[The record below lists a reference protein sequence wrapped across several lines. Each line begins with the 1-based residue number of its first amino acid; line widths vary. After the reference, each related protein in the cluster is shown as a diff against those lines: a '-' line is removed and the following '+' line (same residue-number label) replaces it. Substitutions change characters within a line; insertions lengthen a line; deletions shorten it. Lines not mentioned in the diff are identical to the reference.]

1 MNDLLIEYI
10 QSANDLKKRIEKY
23 EEEHK
28 EVLENTKVRKR
39 DLVDVKCQVTNNLR
53 TLRSM
58 YNEQLFIINWLKSG
72 HNPNEHQAIDKRTVY
87 LVDYKTLEAV
97 IDDEHYKKV
106 SNDEYTDYIT
116 DDKHEVHKILTN
128 LSDREINVFLMID
141 CEKLS
146 FQEVAELLNV
156 SKGSIQ
162 KFYERCKHKIK
173 INLEDERAKRLLK
186 QSKGFKVDKFNALLL
201 LSSYNFKTK
210 ELSFPGGECDE
221 LIIVRYILRQLKTS
235 HHRWFMYKQFTSMS
249 YDDLSK
255 KYDVKAETIERN
267 HLQAINHIRE
277 ILDEKP
283 IPITKRV
290 NKKSVK

>member
-10 QSANDLKKRIEKY
+10 QSANNLKKWIEKY

-28 EVLENTKVRKR
+28 EALENTKVRKR
-39 DLVDVKCQVTNNLR
+39 DLVDVKCQVTNTLR

-87 LVDYKTLEAV
+87 LVDHKTLEAV

-116 DDKHEVHKILTN
+116 DDKHEVHKILNN
-128 LSDREINVFLMID
+128 LSDREINVFLMVD

-162 KFYERCKHKIK
+162 KFYERCRYKIRL
-173 INLEDERAKRLLK
+173 NLEDDKAKRLLK
-186 QSKGFKVDKFNALLL
+186 RNKGFTVDKFNALLL

-221 LIIVRYILRQLKTS
+221 LIMVRYILRQLKLNNYK
-235 HHRWFMYKQFTSMS
+235 WFMYKQFTSMS
-249 YDDLSK
+249 YVDLSK

-277 ILDEKP
+277 ILGEKP
-283 IPITKRV
+283 IPITKKV

>member
-10 QSANDLKKRIEKY
+10 QSANDLKKWIEKY

-28 EVLENTKVRKR
+28 EALENTKVRKR
-39 DLVDVKCQVTNNLR
+39 DLVDVKCQVTNDLR

-72 HNPNEHQAIDKRTVY
+72 HNPDEHQAIDKRTVY
-87 LVDYKTLEAV
+87 LVDHKTLEAV

-116 DDKHEVHKILTN
+116 DDKHEVHKILNN
-128 LSDREINVFLMID
+128 LSDREINVFLMVD

-162 KFYERCKHKIK
+162 KFYERCRYKIRL
-173 INLEDERAKRLLK
+173 NLEDDKAKRLLK
-186 QSKGFKVDKFNALLL
+186 RNKGFTVDKFNALLL

-221 LIIVRYILRQLKTS
+221 LIMVRYILRQLKLNNYK
-235 HHRWFMYKQFTSMS
+235 WFMYKQFTSMS

-277 ILDEKP
+277 ILGEKP
-283 IPITKRV
+283 IPITKKV

>member
-10 QSANDLKKRIEKY
+10 QSANNLKKRIEKY

-39 DLVDVKCQVTNNLR
+39 DLVDVKCQVTNELR

-58 YNEQLFIINWLKSG
+58 YNEQLFIINWLKGG

-87 LVDYKTLEAV
+87 LVDHKTLEAV

-106 SNDEYTDYIT
+106 SNDEYTDYIN
-116 DDKHEVHKILTN
+116 DDKHEVHKILN
-128 LSDREINVFLMID
+128 VLSDREINVFLMID

-162 KFYERCKHKIK
+162 KFYERCRYKIRL
-173 INLEDERAKRLLK
+173 NLEDDKAKRLLK
-186 QSKGFKVDKFNALLL
+186 RNKGFTVDKFNALLL

-221 LIIVRYILRQLKTS
+221 LIMVRYILRQLKLNNYK
-235 HHRWFMYKQFTSMS
+235 WFMYKQFTSMS
-249 YDDLSK
+249 YVDLSK

-267 HLQAINHIRE
+267 HLQAINHIRK
-277 ILDEKP
+277 ILGEEP
-283 IPITKRV
+283 IPITKKV

>member
-39 DLVDVKCQVTNNLR
+39 DLVDVKCQVTNDLR

-72 HNPNEHQAIDKRTVY
+72 HNPNEHRSIDIRGCY
-87 LVDYKTLEAV
+87 LVDQQVLEAV
-97 IDDEHYKKV
+97 IDDDHYKKV
-106 SNDEYTDYIT
+106 SFDEYDDYLNDE
-116 DDKHEVHKILTN
+116 KHIVNKALN
-128 LSDREINVFLMID
+128 KLSKRELECFLMHK
-141 CEKLS
+141 CEGVSLS
-146 FQEVAELLNV
+146 YVSEIIGA
-156 SKGSIQ
+156 SKGTCETYI
-162 KFYERCKHKIK
+162 
-173 INLEDERAKRLLK
+173 ERAKAKLTLFIENQEAEKLLK
-186 QSKGFKVDKFNALLL
+186 TTSFTFDKFNALLL

-221 LIIVRYILRQLKTS
+221 LIIVRYILRQLKTN
-235 HHRWFMYKQFTSMS
+235 HYKWFMYKQFTSMS

-277 ILDEKP
+277 ILGEKP